1 MLEIG
6 SCGNFWCTEISLF
19 LYFTRMDVLQMQMQ
33 HFNKY
38 QNNQDLRLPSG
49 SDILPIYWFCRA
61 SAIYDLPIN
70 LRHIHKR
77 VPALLNSHDYNPEK
91 LQRPILLPP
100 FALSRPPWAQMK
112 IVLWDL
118 NLDCHKKALMK
129 ITSQGVEFAKALKKL
144 TFVSRRHHRCT
155 EPQILLTFSA
165 TPWPIDPHSLSKL
178 AY

>member
-1 MLEIG
+1 MHRNL
-6 SCGNFWCTEISLF
+6 SFPLLHCYSS
-19 LYFTRMDVLQMQMQ
+19 MDVLQMQMQ
-33 HFNKY
+33 HCNKY
-38 QNNQDLRLPSG
+38 QNNQDLSLPSG
-49 SDILPIYWFCRA
+49 SERVRYMTCRLTSDISTKEFQHYW
-61 SAIYDLPIN
+61 
-70 LRHIHKR
+70 
-77 VPALLNSHDYNPEK
+77 VLNSHDYNPEK